1 MLPYECTLS
10 SEMFTYRRTFIDT
23 VYIYRLTVLGRGG
36 KACALNS
43 RDYESNRSTELW
55 NHSRL
60 QRTRHVRRKGGFV
73 LSARRPGLLYGRW
86 QCDLRKLLLWLQSL
100 RNLKLNI
107 ASPWEASAMLRM
119 LSGVGSS
126 TPSSP
131 KPEAFRNLQKSV
143 REPRLL
149 KTSAP
154 LSTAWRW
161 KTKPLEECR
170 RKSRKKRDES

>member
-1 MLPYECTLS
+1 MLPYKCTLS
-10 SEMFTYRRTFIDT
+10 SEMFAHRRTFIDT
-23 VYIYRLTVLGRGG
+23 AYIYRLTVLGRGG

-55 NHSRL
+55 NHLRP
-60 QRTRHVRRKGGFV
+60 QRTRYARRKGGFV

-119 LSGVGSS
+119 LSGVGWS

-131 KPEAFRNLQKSV
+131 KPEAFGNLQKSV
-143 REPRLL
+143 REPKLL

-170 RKSRKKRDES
+170 RRSRKKRDES

>member
-1 MLPYECTLS
+1 MCYPMGVRYPVRCSPIGAHSLAPCTPIGS
-10 SEMFTYRRTFIDT
+10 HSWKEWD
-23 VYIYRLTVLGRGG
+23 
-36 KACALNS
+36 ACALNS
-43 RDYESNRSTELW
+43 EDYESNRLTERW

-60 QRTRHVRRKGGFV
+60 QKTRHVRRKGGFV

-107 ASPWEASAMLRM
+107 ASRWEASAMLRM
-119 LSGVGSS
+119 FLGVGLS

-131 KPEAFRNLQKSV
+131 KPEASRNLRRSA
-143 REPRLL
+143 REPKLL

-161 KTKPLEECR
+161 RTKPLEECQ